1 LQAYPGTARMVTW
14 TPAASVFPGGAR
26 TNSETIILTKPGS
39 LYQPRYN
46 QLDITVKKNF
56 RSGRKTFALQI
67 DVFNV
72 TNSSSILTTN
82 DAIGT
87 SLGQVNSILYG
98 RLPRLVF
105 QTKW

>member
-1 LQAYPGTARMVTW
+1 MITW
-14 TPAASVFPGGAR
+14 TPAASVFPNAAR
-26 TNSETIILTKPGS
+26 TNSETIILSEPGA

-56 RSGRKTFALQI
+56 RSGRKSFSLQADI
-67 DVFNV
+67 FNV
-72 TNSSSILTTN
+72 TNSSSILTTTN
-82 DAIGT
+82 VVGS

-105 QTKW
+105 QMKF